1 MSEKQDKQKAEK
13 IKLFNMLKR
22 VFNGK
27 DGKELDKFL
36 RDVTGYEYDQYS
48 DNPERMAYLLGRRS
62 VYISLQ
68 KFLKEAND
76 GRRDTGAT

>member
-1 MSEKQDKQKAEK
+1 MSENNDKQQDKK
-13 IKLFNMLKR
+13 IKLLNMLKR
-22 VFNGK
+22 VFNGS
-27 DGKELDKFL
+27 DGKELDDFFK
-36 RDVTGYEYDQYS
+36 DITGYEYDQYS

-76 GRRDTGAT
+76 GRRYTESV